1 MIVERAKEVL
11 RIEAEA
17 ISALQ
22 ERINDDFVQAVHT
35 IDRCRGRFIITG
47 IGKSG
52 HIGKKIA
59 ATLTSIGV
67 SSFFL
72 HAAEAIHGDLGM
84 ITAEDVVLAISNSG
98 ETDEVIRLL
107 PLLKRCN
114 VPLIAMTGRKDSTLA
129 QQSDLHLDISIKT
142 EACPLGIVP
151 TASTTATLAMGDAL
165 AMSLLDLRNVTEED
179 FAQFHPGGSLGK
191 RILLRVKDVMH
202 TGSEIPVVS
211 EDASFSQTVMEMTVK
226 KKGMTVV
233 TKEKNGKHLVTGI
246 VTDGDLRRH
255 INDDNLKTLLAKD
268 IMSANP
274 KRIESHE
281 LAVTALR
288 IMEEKKI
295 TSLVSLNEE
304 GEIIGLTHL
313 HDLLE
318 QGLI

>member
-17 ISALQ
+17 IADL
-22 ERINDDFVQAVHT
+22 EKRIDESFVQAVHI
-35 IDRCRGRFIITG
+35 IDKCKGRFIITG

-84 ITAEDVVLAISNSG
+84 ITGDDVLLAISNSG
-98 ETDEVIRLL
+98 ETEEVIRLL
-107 PLLKRCN
+107 PLLKRCK
-114 VPLIAMTGRKDSTLA
+114 VPLIGMTGNKNSTLA
-129 QQSDLHLDISIKT
+129 QQSDYTLDISIKT

-191 RILLRVKDVMH
+191 RILLRVKDIMH
-202 TGSEIPVVS
+202 TKDEIPIVNENATFS
-211 EDASFSQTVMEMTVK
+211 ETVLEMNAK

-233 TKEKNGKHLVTGI
+233 TKIENGKKRVCGI

-255 INDDNLKTLLAKD
+255 INDDNLKGLFAKD
-268 IMSANP
+268 IMSSRP
-274 KRIESHE
+274 KTIEAQE

-288 IMEEKKI
+288 IMEERKI
-295 TSLVSLNEE
+295 TSLVTLNED
-304 GEIIGLTHL
+304 GEILGLIHL

-318 QGLI
+318 QGLY